1 MQCDTVIGRVVGA
14 DSLGLYVKLYNV
26 RLIENRPIT
35 IPTEDEGFTL
45 VSECQEIPNHL
56 KRKAD
61 YGNEVCEL
69 ASKYIK
75 PNDDEPIVLMR
86 VLVQSDTSELLDS
99 QLRLPDFDF
108 NDNFSDVDEIDT
120 TNVDID
126 DIFPFM
132 TENSAL
138 VNVNTSAQ
146 STSGP
151 ISSESE
157 NDDGPTLMILEGNI
171 VNGFED
177 GEINTPPGI

>member
-1 MQCDTVIGRVVGA
+1 
-14 DSLGLYVKLYNV
+14 
-26 RLIENRPIT
+26 
-35 IPTEDEGFTL
+35 
-45 VSECQEIPNHL
+45 
-56 KRKAD
+56 
-61 YGNEVCEL
+61 
-69 ASKYIK
+69 
-75 PNDDEPIVLMR
+75 MR

-99 QLRLPDFDF
+99 QLRLPDFDV
-108 NDNFSDVDEIDT
+108 NDNFSDMDEIDT

-157 NDDGPTLMILEGNI
+157 NDDEQSLMILEGNI
-171 VNGFED
+171 DNGFEN